1 MLRDLLK
8 EGGLYTAANLL
19 TKGISLLLIPFYSD
33 YFTQAE
39 YGILA
44 MLGIAGALSAAIF
57 SFQIYQ
63 GVGRFISEKDTP
75 LTTQQKIGSTGFWF
89 TVLSYGAFIL
99 LAFLFRDQ
107 IITLL
112 SEDERIK
119 TSTYNWCLF
128 AIALNGAFN
137 ALSVQLKFLRKTK
150 AFSISTFLNATFN
163 IAFILLFALGFDY
176 RIDSVY
182 MASIAVTPFL
192 LLLQVY
198 YLKDHLIL
206 YLGKAE
212 LKKLMRFS
220 APLIPAS
227 LAYLVLNFTD
237 RIFIKE
243 LSGSLAQVGIYD
255 MAFKFSALL
264 SIIILSF
271 QSALAPLIYEQH
283 KMDDTPQ
290 KLGRIFRLFIG
301 IGSLGG
307 LCLALFAY
315 ETLYIFTQPE
325 YYEAFTLMP
334 LFYLSVLIT
343 GLGMFSPGLHLK
355 NKTRIIPVIVFLT
368 ALLNIALNFWLIP
381 ILGLAGAALAT
392 VISTVFNNVTL
403 FFFSQKLYPIPFIQN
418 KVFTVLGLFLV
429 IYAFGSYFT
438 LFFEMEYYAEL
449 LIKIAL
455 ILGYGAFL
463 VQIKFVSFDH
473 VLNLINRKK

>member
-19 TKGISLLLIPFYSD
+19 TKGVSLLLIPFYSD

-89 TVLSYGAFIL
+89 TVLSYGVFIL

-107 IITLL
+107 VITLL

-150 AFSISTFLNATFN
+150 AFSISTFLHAILN

-206 YLGKAE
+206 YLGKTE

-237 RIFIKE
+237 RVFIKE

-264 SIIILSF
+264 SLIILSF
-271 QSALAPLIYEQH
+271 QSALAPIIYEQH
-283 KMDDTPQ
+283 KLDETPQ
-290 KLGRIFRLFIG
+290 KLGRILRLFIG
-301 IGSLGG
+301 IGTLGC
-307 LCLALFAY
+307 LCLALFSY

-325 YYEAFTLMP
+325 YYEAYTLMP

-355 NKTRIIPVIVFLT
+355 DKTRMIPLIVLMT
-368 ALLNIALNFWLIP
+368 ALLNVALNFWLLP
-381 ILGLAGAALAT
+381 LMGLVGAALAT
-392 VISTVFNNVTL
+392 LISTAFNNATL
-403 FFFSQKLYPIPFIQN
+403 FFFSQKLYPIPVTQK
-418 KVFTVLGLFLV
+418 KVFMVLIVFLLIYSGGSYFNSYFNLSYGMQLAVKIAVLIGYGLFL
-429 IYAFGSYFT
+429 
-438 LFFEMEYYAEL
+438 L
-449 LIKIAL
+449 
-455 ILGYGAFL
+455 
-463 VQIKFVSFDH
+463 QIKFISFDQ
-473 VLNLINRKK
+473 VLNLLNRKK